1 MFAKRVQNM
10 TPSAT
15 IEITSKIAELKKQG
29 VEILSFNIGE
39 PDFDTPENI
48 RDKGKEALDLGHT
61 RYTPAGGT
69 IDLREEIAKKLLK
82 ENNLEY
88 TYQEIIVSSGA
99 KQALMNALLTLCEEG
114 DEVIIPSPYWVSYI
128 EMVKL
133 TGAKPVLVDMEE
145 SDNFNLNIE
154 KIKESITDKTKCIM
168 INTPNNP
175 TGAIYTE
182 TQLREIGN
190 LCVEN
195 DIFILSDEI
204 YEKLIYDGEKHVSIG
219 TLSKEIKDKT
229 ILING
234 VSKSFAMTG
243 WRIGYAAGPKDII
256 KAMTNLQGHM
266 TTGPNAPA
274 QHASLEAFR
283 NSNNSVEKMVVE
295 FDRRRKYLVDRL
307 NNIQGITCNLPK
319 GAFYAMPNV
328 SSFYGKSWENYK
340 IKNSMDLTNFLLEE
354 AKVAVAPGE
363 AFGINDNIRIAYSNS
378 MENIVKG
385 MDALE
390 EALKKLK

>member
-1 MFAKRVQNM
+1 MFAKRVQDM

-29 VEILSFNIGE
+29 VNILSFNIGE

-69 IDLREEIAKKLLK
+69 IELREEIAKKLLK
-82 ENNLEY
+82 ENNLGY

-133 TGAKPVLVDMEE
+133 TGAKPVLVEMEE

-154 KIKESITDKTKCIM
+154 KIKNSITEKTKCIM

-182 TQLREIGN
+182 DQLREIGN

-195 DIFILSDEI
+195 DVFILSDEI
-204 YEKLIYDGEKHVSIG
+204 YEKLIYDGERHVSIG
-219 TLSKEIKDKT
+219 TLSQEIKDKT

-234 VSKSFAMTG
+234 VSKTFAMTG

-274 QHASLEAFR
+274 QYASLEAFR
-283 NSNNSVEKMVVE
+283 NSNNSVEKMVVQ
-295 FDRRRKYLVDRL
+295 FDKRRKYLVSRL
-307 NNIQGITCNLPK
+307 KNIQGITCNLPK

-354 AKVAVAPGE
+354 AKVAVAPGK
-363 AFGINDNIRIAYSNS
+363 AFGIDDNIRIAYSNS
-378 MENIVKG
+378 MENIVYG

-390 EALKKLK
+390 KALKKLK

>member
-363 AFGINDNIRIAYSNS
+363 AFGIDDNIRIAYSNS
-378 MENIVKG
+378 MDNIVKG

-390 EALKKLK
+390 KALKKLK

>member
-1 MFAKRVQNM
+1 
-10 TPSAT
+10 
-15 IEITSKIAELKKQG
+15 
-29 VEILSFNIGE
+29 
-39 PDFDTPENI
+39 
-48 RDKGKEALDLGHT
+48 
-61 RYTPAGGT
+61 
-69 IDLREEIAKKLLK
+69 
-82 ENNLEY
+82 
-88 TYQEIIVSSGA
+88 
-99 KQALMNALLTLCEEG
+99 
-114 DEVIIPSPYWVSYI
+114 
-128 EMVKL
+128 
-133 TGAKPVLVDMEE
+133 
-145 SDNFNLNIE
+145 
-154 KIKESITDKTKCIM
+154 M

-175 TGAIYTE
+175 TGAIYSE
-182 TQLREIGN
+182 NQLREIAN

-204 YEKLIYDGEKHVSIG
+204 YEKLIYDGEKHISIG
-219 TLSKEIKDKT
+219 TLSQEIKDKT

-274 QHASLEAFR
+274 QYASLEAFR
-283 NSNNSVEKMVVE
+283 NSHNSVEKMVVE
-295 FDRRRKYLVDRL
+295 FDKRRKYLVDRL
-307 NNIQGITCNLPK
+307 NSIQGVTCNLPK

-328 SSFYGKSWENYK
+328 SSFYGKSWGNYK
-340 IKNSMDLTNFLLEE
+340 INNSMDLTNFLLEE

-363 AFGINDNIRIAYSNS
+363 AFGIDDNIRIAYSNS

-390 EALKKLK
+390 KALKKLK

>member
-145 SDNFNLNIE
+145 SDNFNLNVE
-154 KIKESITDKTKCIM
+154 KIKESISDKTKCIM

-219 TLSKEIKDKT
+219 TLSQEIKDKT

-243 WRIGYAAGPKDII
+243 WRIGYAAGPKDIV

-274 QHASLEAFR
+274 QYASLEAFR

-295 FDRRRKYLVDRL
+295 FDKRRKYLVDRL

-354 AKVAVAPGE
+354 SKVAVAPGE

>member
-1 MFAKRVQNM
+1 MFAKRVRNM

-69 IDLREEIAKKLLK
+69 IELREEIAKKILK
-82 ENNLEY
+82 ENNLKY
-88 TYQEIIVSSGA
+88 SYQEIIVSSGA
-99 KQALMNALLTLCEEG
+99 KQSLMNALLTLCEEG

-133 TGAKPVLVDMEE
+133 TGAKPVLVEMEE

-154 KIKESITDKTKCIM
+154 KIKKSISDNTKCIM

-175 TGAIYTE
+175 TGAIYSE
-182 TQLREIGN
+182 NQLREIAN

-204 YEKLIYDGEKHVSIG
+204 YEKLIYDGEKHISIG
-219 TLSKEIKDKT
+219 TLSQEIKDKT

-274 QHASLEAFR
+274 QYASLEAFR
-283 NSNNSVEKMVVE
+283 NSHNSVEKMVVE
-295 FDRRRKYLVDRL
+295 FDKRRKYLVDRL
-307 NNIQGITCNLPK
+307 NSIQGVTCNLPK

-328 SSFYGKSWENYK
+328 SSFYGKSWGNYK
-340 IKNSMDLTNFLLEE
+340 INNSMDLTNFLLEE

-363 AFGINDNIRIAYSNS
+363 AFGIDDNIRIAYSNS

-390 EALKKLK
+390 KALKKLK

>member
-328 SSFYGKSWENYK
+328 SSFYDKSWENYK

>member
-1 MFAKRVQNM
+1 M

-69 IDLREEIAKKLLK
+69 IELREEIAKKILK
-82 ENNLEY
+82 ENNLKY
-88 TYQEIIVSSGA
+88 SYQEIIVSSGA
-99 KQALMNALLTLCEEG
+99 KQSLMNALLTLCEEG

-133 TGAKPVLVDMEE
+133 TGAKPVLVEMEE

-154 KIKESITDKTKCIM
+154 KIKKSISDNTKCIM

-175 TGAIYTE
+175 TGAIYSE
-182 TQLREIGN
+182 NQLREIAN

-204 YEKLIYDGEKHVSIG
+204 YEKLIYDGEKHISIG
-219 TLSKEIKDKT
+219 TLSQEIKDKT

-274 QHASLEAFR
+274 QYASLEAFR
-283 NSNNSVEKMVVE
+283 NSHNSVEKMVVE
-295 FDRRRKYLVDRL
+295 FDKRRKYLVDRL
-307 NNIQGITCNLPK
+307 NSIQGVTCILPK

-328 SSFYGKSWENYK
+328 SSFYGKSWGNYK
-340 IKNSMDLTNFLLEE
+340 INNSMDLTNFLLEE

-363 AFGINDNIRIAYSNS
+363 AFGIDDNIRIAYSNS

-390 EALKKLK
+390 KALKKLK

>member
-69 IDLREEIAKKLLK
+69 IELREEIAKKLLQ
-82 ENNLEY
+82 ENHLEY

-154 KIKESITDKTKCIM
+154 KIKESISDKTKCIM

-175 TGAIYTE
+175 TGAIYSE

-219 TLSKEIKDKT
+219 TLSQEIKDKT

-234 VSKSFAMTG
+234 VSKSYAMTG

-266 TTGPNAPA
+266 TTGPNSPA
-274 QHASLEAFR
+274 QYASLEAFR

-295 FDRRRKYLVDRL
+295 FDKRRKYLVDRL

-328 SSFYGKSWENYK
+328 SSFYGKRWENYK

-363 AFGINDNIRIAYSNS
+363 AFGIDDNIRIAYSNS

-390 EALKKLK
+390 KALKKLK

>member
-219 TLSKEIKDKT
+219 TLSQEIKDKT

-363 AFGINDNIRIAYSNS
+363 AFGIDDNIRIAYSNS
-378 MENIVKG
+378 MDNIVKG

-390 EALKKLK
+390 KALKKLK

>member
-1 MFAKRVQNM
+1 MFAKRVQDM

-29 VEILSFNIGE
+29 VNILSFNIGE

-69 IDLREEIAKKLLK
+69 IELREEIAKKLLK
-82 ENNLEY
+82 ENNLGY

-133 TGAKPVLVDMEE
+133 TGAKPVLVEMEE

-154 KIKESITDKTKCIM
+154 KIKNSITEKTKCIM

-182 TQLREIGN
+182 DQLREIGN

-195 DIFILSDEI
+195 DVFILSDEI
-204 YEKLIYDGEKHVSIG
+204 YEKLIYDGERHVSIG
-219 TLSKEIKDKT
+219 TLSQEIKDKT

-234 VSKSFAMTG
+234 VSKTFAMTG

-274 QHASLEAFR
+274 QYASLEAFR
-283 NSNNSVEKMVVE
+283 NSNNSVEKMVVQ
-295 FDRRRKYLVDRL
+295 FDKRRKYLVSRL
-307 NNIQGITCNLPK
+307 KNIQGITCNLPK

-354 AKVAVAPGE
+354 AKVAVAPGK
-363 AFGINDNIRIAYSNS
+363 AFGIDDNIRIAYSNS
-378 MENIVKG
+378 MENIVYG

-390 EALKKLK
+390 KALKKLN

>member
-1 MFAKRVQNM
+1 
-10 TPSAT
+10 
-15 IEITSKIAELKKQG
+15 

-363 AFGINDNIRIAYSNS
+363 AFGIDDNIRIAYSNS
-378 MENIVKG
+378 MDNIVKG

-390 EALKKLK
+390 KALKKLK

>member
-88 TYQEIIVSSGA
+88 TYQDIIVSNGA

-145 SDNFNLNIE
+145 SDNFNLDIQR
-154 KIKESITDKTKCIM
+154 IKESISDKTKCIM

-219 TLSKEIKDKT
+219 TLSQEIKDKT

-256 KAMTNLQGHM
+256 KAMTDLQGHM

-295 FDRRRKYLVDRL
+295 FDKRRKYLVDRL

-363 AFGINDNIRIAYSNS
+363 AFGIDDNIRIAYSNS
-378 MENIVKG
+378 MDNIVKG

-390 EALKKLK
+390 KALKKLK